1 MMPLSATSF
10 LRRFTVSANGYAL
23 LTRTMPSS
31 VSARGLAMLNS
42 RSPAIK
48 TAETVAIIRAI
59 IPFLLLSPSSKSAT
73 REDSRQQ
80 QDATCLSRER
90 WYYYSRGE
98 VRFTYCDRSCRGARR
113 RRRGSLSDRRG
124 FSTSVKYHWFPGEYR
139 PPCERSAHC
148 NCWRI
153 QQSHPGP
160 RRSAQDDRRGCA
172 TAQRRQAQSSACG
185 SAIRGP

>member
-10 LRRFTVSANGYAL
+10 LSRFTVSVSGYAL

-31 VSARGLAMLNS
+31 VSARGLVMLNS

-48 TAETVAIIRAI
+48 TAETVATIRAI
-59 IPFLLLSPSSKSAT
+59 ILFLLLSASSKSAT
-73 REDSRQQ
+73 REDNRQ
-80 QDATCLSRER
+80 RER
-90 WYYYSRGE
+90 WYCYRRGE
-98 VRFTYCDRSCRGARR
+98 VRFTYCGRSCHGARR

-124 FSTSVKYHWFPGEYR
+124 FSTSVKYRWFPGEYR

-153 QQSHPGP
+153 HQSRPGL
-160 RRSAQDDRRGCA
+160 RRSARDDRRGCA
-172 TAQRRQAQSSACG
+172 TAPRRQAQSSACG
-185 SAIRGP
+185 TAIRG

>member
-1 MMPLSATSF
+1 MPLSATSF
-10 LRRFTVSANGYAL
+10 LSRFTVSVSGYAL

-31 VSARGLAMLNS
+31 VSARGLVMLNS

-59 IPFLLLSPSSKSAT
+59 ISFLLLSASSKFAT
-73 REDSRQQ
+73 REDNHQ
-80 QDATCLSRER
+80 QDATACRGNGSTAID
-90 WYYYSRGE
+90 RGE
-98 VRFTYCDRSCRGARR
+98 VRFTYCGRSCHGARR

-139 PPCERSAHC
+139 PPCERSAHY

-153 QQSHPGP
+153 RQSRPGL
-160 RRSAQDDRRGCA
+160 RRSAPADQRGCA
-172 TAQRRQAQSSACG
+172 ACG
-185 SAIRGP
+185 SAVRDP